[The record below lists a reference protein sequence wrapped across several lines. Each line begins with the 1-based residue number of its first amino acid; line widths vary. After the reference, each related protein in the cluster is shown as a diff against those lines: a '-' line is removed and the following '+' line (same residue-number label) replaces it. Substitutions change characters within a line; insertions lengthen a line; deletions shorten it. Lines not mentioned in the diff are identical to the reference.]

1 MRIQF
6 AIPLALAWIAACG
19 AEAPPQESATPG
31 DEPEPTVVEETA
43 GDSAATEAET
53 ASLPGYLALD
63 ENPSAGDILPMPFRV
78 IWEPWQG
85 DFDGMVERRVIRA
98 VVPFGGY
105 QFYYVDGLPKRGRDP
120 GQP

>member
-1 MRIQF
+1 MRIQI

-19 AEAPPQESATPG
+19 AEAPPQESAAAEDTTG
-31 DEPEPTVVEETA
+31 DTA
-43 GDSAATEAET
+43 VPEAET

-63 ENPSAGDILPMPFRV
+63 ENPSAGDILPMPFQV

-105 QFYYVDGLPKRGRDP
+105 QFYYVDGLPK
-120 GQP
+120 